1 MLPEQR
7 IRAFDRRYGRK
18 DARRGAR
25 KLQSVPENPEPD
37 AAERPAQTRHRR
49 HGYKIFPG
57 VVLRLIAAT
66 MPILEGRLMH
76 TALKQILVLAVSA
89 TGLGAS
95 PAMAADAAHG
105 GDLAK
110 RWCASCHLVS
120 GDQKEASA
128 DVPSFAS
135 IAARSD
141 FSPEKVAY
149 FLLDPHPK
157 MPNFPLNRAEAADI
171 SAYIGSLRK

>member
-1 MLPEQR
+1 
-7 IRAFDRRYGRK
+7 
-18 DARRGAR
+18 
-25 KLQSVPENPEPD
+25 
-37 AAERPAQTRHRR
+37 
-49 HGYKIFPG
+49 
-57 VVLRLIAAT
+57 VLRLIAAT
-66 MPILEGRLMH
+66 MRVLKGRLMH
-76 TALKQILVLAVSA
+76 VALRQILVLAIGAIGLA
-89 TGLGAS
+89 TS
-95 PAMAADAAHG
+95 PVMAADAAHG

-110 RWCASCHLVS
+110 RWCASCHLVN
-120 GDQKEASA
+120 GDQKQASA

-171 SAYIGSLRK
+171 AAYIGSLRK

>member
-1 MLPEQR
+1 
-7 IRAFDRRYGRK
+7 
-18 DARRGAR
+18 
-25 KLQSVPENPEPD
+25 
-37 AAERPAQTRHRR
+37 
-49 HGYKIFPG
+49 
-57 VVLRLIAAT
+57 VLRLIAA
-66 MPILEGRLMH
+66 PIRALKGHLMH
-76 TALKQILVLAVSA
+76 VALKQMMVMAVGA
-89 TGLGAS
+89 IGLGAS

-110 RWCASCHLVS
+110 RWCASCHLVD
-120 GDQKEASA
+120 GDQKQASA

-141 FSPEKVAY
+141 FSAEKVAY